1 MTGAK
6 RKLADRWKHRPADVA
21 REVLRA
27 CIEREPPID
36 YALVLRE
43 RIKQLGD
50 DGLKEEPRLRAFE
63 HTVRIV
69 SRDRNCSL
77 DEAKQL
83 VLDAIANA
91 KEPV

>member
-6 RKLADRWKHRPADVA
+6 RKLADRWKHRSAPVA
-21 REVLRA
+21 REVLTA
-27 CIEREPPID
+27 CIEHEPQID

-63 HTVRIV
+63 AVVGLYLANHPGV
-69 SRDRNCSL
+69 SI
-77 DEAKQL
+77 DEAKPA
-83 VLDAIANA
+83 VLALLKA
-91 KEPV
+91 